1 MIGWVLKGKHLNL
14 IKKGGERVLKNQLY
28 FALKK
33 EMSFEKP
40 MSNET
45 WVKAYFLEIN

>member
-1 MIGWVLKGKHLNL
+1 MSFERKTFKFD
-14 IKKGGERVLKNQLY
+14 KKGGERVLKNQLH

-33 EMSFEKP
+33 EMSSEKP

-45 WVKAYFLEIN
+45 

>member
-1 MIGWVLKGKHLNL
+1 MSFERKTFKFD
-14 IKKGGERVLKNQLY
+14 KKGGGGRVLKNQLY

-45 WVKAYFLEIN
+45 